1 MAQCARK
8 KKLNY
13 KPQRKDAIAIA
24 GITKLYVYDLVLRG
38 NYMFLFLMNS

>member
-13 KPQRKDAIAIA
+13 IPQRKDAIAIA

-38 NYMFLFLMNS
+38 NDIFQFLINS

>member
-1 MAQCARK
+1 MVQCARK

-24 GITKLYVYDLVLRG
+24 GITNLYDYDLVLRG
-38 NYMFLFLMNS
+38 NDMFLFLMNT